1 MVAGSFLPY
10 KNRMKARVKQAAAMA
25 LDTILPPRC
34 VISGK
39 IVDAHGMIAPDIW
52 GELDFV
58 ADPKCDTCGFPFD
71 FDVSEGS
78 LCASCLDYP
87 PSYDSA
93 RAALKYDEA
102 SRGVILGFKHADKTH
117 AAAAFMPWLKL
128 AGQRML
134 EQSDMLIPV
143 PLHRRRLI
151 ARRYN
156 QAAIIAQYLSKDT
169 GVPAILDA
177 LQRKRATKP
186 QGHMSASQRFKNVR
200 SAFVLNPE
208 HVQSVEGK
216 VITLIDDVYTTGAT
230 VNECT
235 KVLNA
240 AGAGEVHILTLA
252 RVARDGFG

>member
-1 MVAGSFLPY
+1 
-10 KNRMKARVKQAAAMA
+10 
-25 LDTILPPRC
+25 
-34 VISGK
+34 
-39 IVDAHGMIAPDIW
+39 
-52 GELDFV
+52 
-58 ADPKCDTCGFPFD
+58 
-71 FDVSEGS
+71 
-78 LCASCLDYP
+78 
-87 PSYDSA
+87 
-93 RAALKYDEA
+93 
-102 SRGVILGFKHADKTH
+102 
-117 AAAAFMPWLKL
+117 
-128 AGQRML
+128 
-134 EQSDMLIPV
+134 
-143 PLHRRRLI
+143 
-151 ARRYN
+151 
-156 QAAIIAQYLSKDT
+156 
-169 GVPAILDA
+169 VPAILDA

>member
-1 MVAGSFLPY
+1 LAPFLLY
-10 KNRMKARVKQAAAMA
+10 KNKMKALVKHAANLA

-34 VISGK
+34 VMSGQL
-39 IVDAHGMIAPDIW
+39 VDSQGMIAPDIW
-52 GELDFV
+52 AALDFI

-93 RAALKYDEA
+93 RAAIKYDDA
-102 SRGVILGFKHADKTH
+102 SRSIILGFKHADKTH
-117 AAAAFMPWLKL
+117 AAAAFTPWLKL
-128 AGQRML
+128 AGNDIL
-134 EQSDMLIPV
+134 ERADILIPV

-156 QAAIIAQYLSKDT
+156 QAAIIAQYLSKET
-169 GVPAILDA
+169 GVPAMLDA
-177 LQRKRATKP
+177 LQRRRSTKP

-200 SAFVLNPE
+200 SAFALNPE
-208 HVQSVEGK
+208 HLQSIEGK
-216 VITLIDDVYTTGAT
+216 NVVLADDVYTTGAT

-235 KVLNA
+235 KVLKA
-240 AGAGEVHILTLA
+240 AGAQEVHILTLA